1 MIDTK
6 YQRAKIIVEETR
18 RFYFQVIFVVGIFL
32 VVSIRTIFIGRSAF
46 SMDSI
51 SFIGEN
57 ISSPPPEMTFI
68 LSPAFIIPYIAVI
81 FLLSLGYKYL
91 KLYLLKRSFENEKY
105 GIKKLKKYM
114 KTDEIS
120 SKEEVYQ
127 KFHEDKNK
135 ERRKFYFLVARVF
148 IIILFLYY
156 FYSNFF
162 NNTTIFELVLIFS
175 ILTLIYRYL
184 IVFHADKKLF
194 DKNWENKKIKEFIHI
209 YSEV

>member
-1 MIDTK
+1 
-6 YQRAKIIVEETR
+6 
-18 RFYFQVIFVVGIFL
+18 
-32 VVSIRTIFIGRSAF
+32 
-46 SMDSI
+46 
-51 SFIGEN
+51 
-57 ISSPPPEMTFI
+57 
-68 LSPAFIIPYIAVI
+68 
-81 FLLSLGYKYL
+81 
-91 KLYLLKRSFENEKY
+91 
-105 GIKKLKKYM
+105 M

>member
-1 MIDTK
+1 MIGTK
-6 YQRAKIIVEETR
+6 YQRAKIVVEETR

-32 VVSIRTIFIGRSAF
+32 LVSIRTIFIDRSSF

-68 LSPAFIIPYIAVI
+68 PSPTFIILYIAVI

-91 KLYLLKRSFENEKY
+91 KLYLLKRSFKNEES

-114 KTDEIS
+114 KTDEIP

-127 KFHEDKNK
+127 KFDEDKNK

-148 IIILFLYY
+148 MLIIILYY
-156 FYSNFF
+156 IYSNFF
-162 NNTTIFELVLIFS
+162 NNTTIFELALAFS

-194 DKNWENKKIKEFIHI
+194 DKDWENKKIEEFIRI